1 MSKNHKTPIKERFIV
16 ASPVCSIKPLAKS
29 LTSLFRVF
37 FKQIET
43 YNAKCRFFSGVNTFW
58 VVQNNKPVTD
68 SIKKFNAR
76 SKGTYISTFN
86 FSTLYTKIPHDKLIS
101 VLNSIVDFCFN
112 GGECDYLAINDFG
125 AKWVK
130 DPSSYDQ
137 VFDKRRV
144 KCCIE
149 YL

>member
-1 MSKNHKTPIKERFIV
+1 MNVI
-16 ASPVCSIKPLAKS
+16 
-29 LTSLFRVF
+29 
-37 FKQIET
+37 
-43 YNAKCRFFSGVNTFW
+43 
-58 VVQNNKPVTD
+58 
-68 SIKKFNAR
+68 
-76 SKGTYISTFN
+76 SKGIYISYFD

-144 KCCIE
+144 KRCR
-149 YL
+149 YLLDNCFFTVGNHLFRQQIGIPMGSDPAPSLLIFSSTTMNVSGY